1 VCLTFPFVPRT
12 HGAYLPGEQKRR
24 GYQFPSD
31 PEYLTTTRFGVKG
44 DTIALN
50 NVSKSVTDVL
60 KSVDDRAPLVN
71 TKNVEDFRET
81 KDLLG
86 RSKNLGQGSASR
98 PIDYGK
104 SANVM

>member
-1 VCLTFPFVPRT
+1 M
-12 HGAYLPGEQKRR
+12 
-24 GYQFPSD
+24 
-31 PEYLTTTRFGVKG
+31 KG

-50 NVSKSVTDVL
+50 GVSKNVTDVL

-98 PIDYGK
+98 PIDYGTK
-104 SANVM
+104 RNIYIIFFSDVLIGE